1 MKPKASSK
9 KDLKD
14 FDFIDT
20 APKINYFTSTDSRYH
35 PNTQPKARQM
45 DADMTAEAPDAN
57 REHKNSVF
65 TMLFDDK
72 AVLIE
77 LSNALFGAH
86 YGADTPIEVTT
97 LKNVLSYGRV
107 NDLSYILDNRLIV
120 LVEHQSTLSDVIP
133 YRMLLYIAETYSQLY
148 HNRMQYRRYKFPLK
162 RPKFIVLYNGDEDM
176 KEDVLTLRLS
186 DMFAKFAPEDGAAD
200 DGLIDLELT
209 VTVYNI
215 KNGRNANIVKYCK
228 TLREYGIFTDMIRE
242 NRKTMSLEE
251 AIRKAVE
258 DSIDRNVLKTFLLKH
273 KQEIETML
281 LTDWDWNVALDVS
294 KEEGFE
300 MGEKKGFEKGL
311 EEARREDA
319 RAMREEGIDV
329 NTISR
334 ITGFSV
340 DTIINL

>member
-1 MKPKASSK
+1 
-9 KDLKD
+9 
-14 FDFIDT
+14 
-20 APKINYFTSTDSRYH
+20 
-35 PNTQPKARQM
+35 M
-45 DADMTAEAPDAN
+45 DADMTAAADAN

-72 AVLIE
+72 AVLLE
-77 LSNALFGAH
+77 LSNALFGAR

-97 LKNVLSYGRV
+97 LKNVLSRGRV
-107 NDLSYILDNRLIV
+107 NDLSYILDDRLIV
-120 LVEHQSTLSDVIP
+120 LIEHQSTMSDVMP

-176 KEDVLTLRLS
+176 KEDMLILRLS

-200 DGLIDLELT
+200 GGLIDLELT

-215 KNGRNANIVKYCK
+215 KDGRNANIVKYCK

-251 AIRKAVE
+251 AVRKAVA
-258 DSIDRNVLKTFLLKH
+258 DSIDQNVLKTFLIKH

-300 MGEKKGFEKGL
+300 MGWDKGMEKGM
-311 EEARREDA
+311 EKGKGEGMEIAAERIA
-319 RAMREEGIDV
+319 RAMKEEGADVKFIAKVTNLPIDA
-329 NTISR
+329 IQK
-334 ITGFSV
+334 
-340 DTIINL
+340 L